1 MQTLTYV
8 IGKDRR
14 ALVDDIQNFTI
25 NFNDSGIKNWVQA
38 RQYENTMR
46 QVFVNV
52 QNEDGTP
59 YDLTGVNP
67 VFEGR
72 LPGGKYAVLDSKH
85 GVVLDPLNGQF
96 RFDMP
101 ARAFAIAG
109 SYQQAFFRLYKDGQN
124 IATLEFNLEVLADK
138 VISGIVPS
146 DYITPFEDLYGKL
159 EAIVANADGDLKKF
173 KEDWDAKIRAM
184 LDTYGKDFDTLQS
197 IISHLEARIE
207 DIQALIKAND
217 VVTFTQLARLAGC
230 PVLLG
235 VAHLE
240 LGTDSSG
247 AMDLYPSVH
256 AYVGKYGAG
265 VGGAGETPAG
275 GSAVYDV
282 NVRAVRNEPTEI
294 EVFVSP
300 DNIHNFMSD
309 LSMADPDASFGG
321 SFAYV
326 YSDIF
331 TIALEFKGA
340 TVTKFDVASDFV
352 AKFKE
357 V

>member
-101 ARAFAIAG
+101 ARAFAVAG
-109 SYQQAFFRLYKDGQN
+109 SYQQAFFRLYRDGQN
-124 IATLEFNLEVLADK
+124 ITTLEFNLEVLADK
-138 VISGIVPS
+138 VISGIIPS
-146 DYITPFEDLYGKL
+146 DYITPFEDLYAKL
-159 EAIVANADGDLKKF
+159 EAILTKGDADVKKVIAEFTEKFNTLFHDLNAQGELTRTMLNTCENRLKSLEEKILQQGLFTQAEADEF
-173 KEDWDAKIRAM
+173 KKYILGSIVQSDMVDRVINEVQ
-184 LDTYGKDFDTLQS
+184 TLQMT
-197 IISHLEARIE
+197 
-207 DIQALIKAND
+207 D
-217 VVTFTQLARLAGC
+217 
-230 PVLLG
+230 
-235 VAHLE
+235 
-240 LGTDSSG
+240 LGTTSE
-247 AMDLYPSVH
+247 PFSVDQV
-256 AYVGKYGAG
+256 AQTTDDGYNAG
-265 VGGAGETPAG
+265 LVIG
-275 GSAVYDV
+275 
-282 NVRAVRNEPTEI
+282 PTADYSLE
-294 EVFVSP
+294 EVKSV
-300 DNIHNFMSD
+300 
-309 LSMADPDASFGG
+309 
-321 SFAYV
+321 
-326 YSDIF
+326 
-331 TIALEFKGA
+331 
-340 TVTKFDVASDFV
+340 
-352 AKFKE
+352 
-357 V
+357 